1 MRNRKQ
7 TYVEENH
14 AGNQLHSEE
23 NWSENKL
30 YTEDNWSENKLS
42 VEENQAENC
51 LYAKGKRIGNRF
63 VIHGQLAKGGMSRI
77 YLAGDLHLG
86 RNVIVKISSEQE
98 LLQEAELLGEIKH
111 PAFPSILDL
120 YRNEK
125 EIMLVME
132 YIDGL
137 TLREY
142 IEQKGPFS
150 EQQTMQI
157 GLQILDALIYLL
169 LFAVYIVY
177 NFRSG
182 KKNLEEEESE
192 AKEYGLGLSIIMILA
207 GLAGLIFGGKLF
219 VNNAVKIAQGI
230 GASEKF
236 IAITVLALGT
246 SLPELV
252 TCVVSAAK
260 KKGQLAL
267 GNIVG
272 SNVFNILLILGCSG
286 IIKPLDTASLNYV
299 DMAVCLSSVLLL
311 FLFSFTSKEQKISK
325 GAGYTML
332 ALELAYMIYLF
343 IKL

>member
-1 MRNRKQ
+1 MTLNIILFFVGLAMVVFGSDFLVDGASCVARK
-7 TYVEENH
+7 
-14 AGNQLHSEE
+14 LKISEFVIGIIIVGFGTSCPE
-23 NWSENKL
+23 LVVSITGALEGSS
-30 YTEDNWSENKLS
+30 DI
-42 VEENQAENC
+42 A
-51 LYAKGKRIGNRF
+51 IGN
-63 VIHGQLAKGGMSRI
+63 V
-77 YLAGDLHLG
+77 LG
-86 RNVIVKISSEQE
+86 SNILNI
-98 LLQEAELLGEIKH
+98 LLILGLTAVLSPIAITQGNKFKDIPILLGISIFFCLTCLDGEIN
-111 PAFPSILDL
+111 
-120 YRNEK
+120 R
-125 EIMLVME
+125 
-132 YIDGL
+132 
-137 TLREY
+137 
-142 IEQKGPFS
+142 
-150 EQQTMQI
+150 
-157 GLQILDALIYLL
+157 LDALIYLL